1 MTLPSISVIFPTYN
15 RCDVVRR
22 TLECLIA
29 CDYPHDLVEVIVGD
43 NSSDDTARMVLDVAA
58 GAPFPIRHQRSDER
72 LRR

>member
-29 CDYPHDLVEVIVGD
+29 CDYPHDLVQVIVGD
-43 NSSDDTARMVLDVAA
+43 MSRRGHPS
-58 GAPFPIRHQRSDER
+58 RSVTNGVTNAC
-72 LRR
+72 RR